1 MSERNPNI
9 AIYFHVHLVSDSTG
23 ETLVAMMK
31 ASTAQFRSAT
41 ALEHLHALVRSE
53 DQLERTLKVV
63 ESKPG
68 VVLYTLV
75 NPERR
80 ARLEAFCR
88 RRNIPAV
95 SILDPT
101 LSVLGRYLGAAMT
114 DEVGAQRILDD
125 AYYSRIEAVD
135 FSMAHDDGQ
144 NVKGLVD
151 ADIILLGVSRTSKTP
166 TCMYLAH
173 RGYKAG
179 NIPLVPGAP
188 LPAILDTYKKPFIV
202 GLVASPDRLVQIRAQ
217 RLAGLNQN
225 SQTDYIDKDQVR
237 LEIRDAKRM
246 FLKKGIKV
254 IDVTRRSIEETAAQV
269 INLYNKDRPVEER
282 RKVIRL

>member
-1 MSERNPNI
+1 MTERNSNI

-53 DQLERTLKVV
+53 NQLEQSLEAI

-68 VVLYTLV
+68 VVLYTLI

-80 ARLEAFCR
+80 ARLEEFCR

-101 LSVLGRYLGAAMT
+101 LNVLGRYLGSAMS
-114 DEVGAQRILDD
+114 DEVGAQRNLDE
-125 AYYSRIEAVD
+125 AYYDRIEAMD
-135 FSMAHDDGQ
+135 FAMAQDDGQ
-144 NVKGLVD
+144 NVQGLAE

-166 TCMYLAH
+166 TCIYLAN

-188 LPAILDTYKKPFIV
+188 LPTILDNFKKPFVV
-202 GLVASPDRLVQIRAQ
+202 GLVASPDRIVQIREQ
-217 RLAGLNQN
+217 RLMGLRQTG
-225 SQTDYIDKDQVR
+225 QTDYIDQDRVR
-237 LEIRDAKRM
+237 DEMRDAKRM
-246 FLKKGIKV
+246 FVRKGYKV

-269 INLYNKDRPVEER
+269 INLYNKARPVEER
-282 RKVIRL
+282 RKDLRL